1 MENCDPT
8 QELTRRQFFA
18 RLRKVGYKRAEMEL
32 SRNSITYEKECEK
45 TKRIIHITLPTSHTD
60 VVQVMGPVL
69 WRGWH
74 AQKSYATWHQPVP
87 EGWDLLHTILGLAS
101 GWLILAAEPEDKVD
115 EFIESTLIEEDEE
128 E

>member
-1 MENCDPT
+1 MESFDTTEPI
-8 QELTRRQFFA
+8 TRRQFFA

-32 SRNSITYEKECEK
+32 SRNSITYEKVCEK
-45 TKRIIHITLPTSHTD
+45 TKRIISISLPTTHTE

-74 AQKSYATWHQPVP
+74 VQKPWASLHQPVP

-101 GWLILAAEPEDKVD
+101 GWLILAEETEDRQG
-115 EFIESTLIEEDEE
+115 
-128 E
+128 